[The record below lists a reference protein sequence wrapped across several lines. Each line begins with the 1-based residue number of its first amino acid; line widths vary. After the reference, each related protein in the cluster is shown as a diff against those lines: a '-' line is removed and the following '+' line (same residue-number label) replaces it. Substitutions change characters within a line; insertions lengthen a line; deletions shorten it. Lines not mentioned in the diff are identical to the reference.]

1 MPTLMKLPFCLLA
14 LSCLALT
21 LPARADTLYQ
31 RLGGQPG
38 VEGIAS
44 QLIDRSAADP
54 KTSRTFKEKV
64 DLPRLKRLLAEQ
76 ICVLSEGGCRYT
88 GDSMKD
94 VHAGLGISEAEFYG
108 MVEHLREVLD
118 AHDIR
123 IADKN
128 ALLAKLAPM
137 RRDIVEKRHD
147 KR

>member
-1 MPTLMKLPFCLLA
+1 MKLPISLLA
-14 LSCLALT
+14 LCCLALT
-21 LPARADTLYQ
+21 LPVRADTLYQ

-38 VEGIAS
+38 MEGIAS

-76 ICVLSEGGCRYT
+76 LCVLSEGDCRYT

-118 AHDIR
+118 ARNIT

-137 RRDIVEKRHD
+137 QRDIVEKRHD